1 MWGEFDGAKVYLAL
15 GPTDLRRS
23 INGLSVL
30 VSEVLESDPF
40 SESWYIFC
48 NRRRDKIKILHWQ
61 GAGFWL
67 HYRRL
72 ERGRFNWPQSGE
84 RTRSLEITPR
94 ELRWLL
100 DGLPLE
106 QPRAHRPLH
115 YQVAG

>member
-1 MWGEFDGAKVYLAL
+1 MWGEVGSAKVYLAL

-30 VSEVLESDPF
+30 VSEVLEGDPF
-40 SESWYIFC
+40 SESWFVFC
-48 NRRRDKIKILHWQ
+48 NRRKDKLKILHWQ

-72 ERGRFNWPQSGE
+72 ERGRFSWPPASE
-84 RTRSLEITPR
+84 SVLSLQITYR

-100 DGLPLE
+100 DGLALE
-106 QPRAHRPLH
+106 QPRAHRPLQ
-115 YQVAG
+115 YRLAG

>member
-1 MWGEFDGAKVYLAL
+1 MWGEFGSTKVYLAL

-30 VSEVLESDPF
+30 VSEALEADPF
-40 SESWYIFC
+40 SESWFVFC
-48 NRRRDKIKILHWQ
+48 NRKRDKLKILHWQ

-72 ERGRFNWPQSGE
+72 ERGRFHWPQSTE
-84 RTRSLEITPR
+84 RGLSIQVTQR

-100 DGLPLE
+100 DGLALE
-106 QPRAHRPLH
+106 QPRAHRPLR
-115 YQVAG
+115 YELVG

>member
-1 MWGEFDGAKVYLAL
+1 MWGEFGNARVYLAL

-30 VSEVLESDPF
+30 VSDVLEADPF
-40 SESWYIFC
+40 SESWFVFC
-48 NRRRDKIKILHWQ
+48 NRKRDKLKILHWQ

-72 ERGRFNWPQSGE
+72 ERGRFRWPQASE
-84 RTRSLEITPR
+84 QSMSLQITAR

-100 DGLPLE
+100 DGLALE
-106 QPRAHRPLH
+106 QPRAHRPLR
-115 YQVAG
+115 YELVG

>member
-1 MWGEFDGAKVYLAL
+1 MWGEFDGSKVYLAL

-30 VSEVLESDPF
+30 VSEVLESDSF

-72 ERGRFNWPQSGE
+72 ERGRFNWPQTRE
-84 RTRSLEITPR
+84 RTRSLEVTPR

>member
-1 MWGEFDGAKVYLAL
+1 MWGEFEHAPVYLAL

-23 INGLSVL
+23 INGLALL
-30 VSEVLESDPF
+30 VSEVLEADPF
-40 SESWYIFC
+40 SESWFAFC

-72 ERGRFNWPQSGE
+72 ERGRFNWPQSSE
-84 RTRSLEITPR
+84 QARSLEITPR

>member
-1 MWGEFDGAKVYLAL
+1 MWGEVGQAKVYLAL

-23 INGLSVL
+23 INGLSLL
-30 VSEVLESDPF
+30 VSEVLESNPF

-72 ERGRFNWPQSGE
+72 ERGRFNWPLAHE
-84 RTRSLEITPR
+84 RTRSLEITHR

-115 YQVAG
+115 YRVAG

>member
-1 MWGEFDGAKVYLAL
+1 MWGEFDTAKVYLAL
-15 GPTDLRRS
+15 GATDLRRS

-30 VSEVLESDPF
+30 VSEVLEADPF
-40 SESWYIFC
+40 SESWFAFC

-72 ERGRFNWPQSGE
+72 ERGRFNWPQSSE
-84 RTRSLEITPR
+84 QARSLEITPR

-106 QPRAHRPLH
+106 QPRAHRPLR
-115 YQVAG
+115 YEVVG